1 MATTPILLLDL
12 DGVLNP
18 FAAAA
23 CPDGYQECVLF
34 EGEDPQR
41 YRRGH
46 GEWIRELSTVAEV
59 WWATGWGD
67 HANELFLPLLG
78 VDPLP
83 VVRFP
88 PVPFD
93 PELKVPAVAEVAGDR
108 PAAWIDDNRT
118 RAACWAAAAP
128 HRRCW
133 SRSTRRSAGPGPTS
147 TASSTGPPAS
157 APVRP
162 DLVFMDRHPDA
173 FGTGGAADRGE
184 GGGTGRLVHLLEH
197 QMARWARRTAVAE
210 PGATPRGGDMRH
222 TVHTPDGRLLTV
234 VEGGDPT
241 GRPVLAHHGTP
252 NCGESVLY
260 GPWARDAA
268 GAGCG

>member
-18 FAAAA
+18 FAAAT

-108 PAAWIDDNRT
+108 PAAWIDDN
-118 RAACWAAAAP
+118 
-128 HRRCW
+128 H
-133 SRSTRRSAGPGPTS
+133 
-147 TASSTGPPAS
+147 
-157 APVRP
+157 
-162 DLVFMDRHPDA
+162 
-173 FGTGGAADRGE
+173 
-184 GGGTGRLVHLLEH
+184 
-197 QMARWARRTAVAE
+197 
-210 PGATPRGGDMRH
+210 TPRGLRRAAARPAPTLLVSIDPAIGWTRAD
-222 TVHTPDGRLLTV
+222 VHRVLDQATRL
-234 VEGGDPT
+234 
-241 GRPVLAHHGTP
+241 R
-252 NCGESVLY
+252 
-260 GPWARDAA
+260 A
-268 GAGCG
+268 GQA